1 MRRSRMQ
8 KMAPITD
15 LQTLAQSLDALI
27 AFADQEKNFAL
38 AVTLDAARVQFV
50 QLYGQSME

>member
-1 MRRSRMQ
+1 MQ

-15 LQTLAQSLDALI
+15 LQALAQSLDALI

-38 AVTLDAARVQFV
+38 AATLDAARVQFV
-50 QLYGQSME
+50 QLYGQSIE

>member
-1 MRRSRMQ
+1 MPRSRMQ

-15 LQTLAQSLDALI
+15 LQALAQSLDALI

-38 AVTLDAARVQFV
+38 AATLDSARVQFV
-50 QLYGQSME
+50 QLHGQPLE

>member
-1 MRRSRMQ
+1 MQ

-15 LQTLAQSLDALI
+15 LPPLVQSLDALI

-38 AVTLDAARVQFV
+38 AATLDSARVQFV
-50 QLYGQSME
+50 QLYGQPLE